1 MTFNINSLH
10 LFTMN
15 NKSYSIYAWHHNGD
29 ETIRLITDLKTL
41 EQSVMC
47 AEEMKR
53 EDDTISCYEVLLNNE
68 TVANGW
74 DT

>member
-1 MTFNINSLH
+1 MPPEVAKKLLPLVNTKK
-10 LFTMN
+10 T
-15 NKSYSIYAWHHNGD
+15 
-29 ETIRLITDLKTL
+29 TDALELYMEERVKDALKTL

-68 TVANGW
+68 TVANG
-74 DT
+74 